1 MKVTLFGSNGIRE
14 ETPEALTRLLASS
27 DKGVVWVDFS
37 GPTEDDVRVMRD
49 IFNFHPLAIEDTC
62 NQMQRPKVEEY
73 ADNLFVILNPVSS
86 DSGNGASFREL
97 DVFVGKNYVVTVHPA
112 DEPVLGEV
120 RKRVGHKIEDNNT
133 STGYLLY
140 VILDIVVDSY
150 FPILDEVGEKIDEL
164 ESIILQK
171 PSRQALNNLFRL
183 RKTLLE
189 LRRVVAPQRDMFNV
203 LTRRDLLFLDQK
215 FLQYYLR
222 DVYDHLLRI
231 TDMVD
236 TYRDALTSTVDLYMS
251 AVSNRLNQ
259 IVNRL
264 TVITIIIGML
274 GAVGGFYGMNFEHT
288 WPPFSASWSIL
299 FALGLMI
306 SMTLLLLAVLRK
318 AGWY

>member
-1 MKVTLFGSNGIRE
+1 MRITLFSQEGIQE
-14 ETPEALTRLLASS
+14 EPAAALTRLLASAS
-27 DKGVVWVDFS
+27 GVVWVDFT
-37 GPTEDDVRVMRD
+37 GPTEDDVRAMRE
-49 IFNFHPLAIEDTC
+49 IFNFHPLAIEDTR

-73 ADNLFVILNPVSS
+73 TDNLFVILNPISS
-86 DSGNGASFREL
+86 DAENGASFREL
-97 DVFVGKNYVVTVHPA
+97 DVFVGKNYIVTVHPS
-112 DEPVLGEV
+112 DEPVIDEV
-120 RKRVGHKIEDNNT
+120 RKRVGHSLEGNNA

-140 VILDIVVDSY
+140 LILDIVVDSY
-150 FPILDEVGEKIDEL
+150 FPRLDGVGERIDEL
-164 ESIILQK
+164 ESMILSK

-203 LTRRDLLFLDQK
+203 LTRRDLLFIDQK

-231 TDMVD
+231 TDMID

-288 WPPFSASWSIL
+288 WPPFSASWGIL
-299 FALGLMI
+299 FALGLMTSI
-306 SMTLLLLAVLRK
+306 TALLLAVLRK

>member
-1 MKVTLFGSNGIRE
+1 MT
-14 ETPEALTRLLASS
+14 
-27 DKGVVWVDFS
+27 
-37 GPTEDDVRVMRD
+37 GPTEEDVQAMRD
-49 IFNFHPLAIEDTC
+49 IFHFHPLAIDDTR

-73 ADNLFVILNPVSS
+73 EDHLFVILNPVSS
-86 DSGNGASFREL
+86 NSGEQVSFREL
-97 DVFVGKNYVVTVHPA
+97 DVFVGKNYVVTVHRSS
-112 DEPVLGEV
+112 EPVIDEV
-120 RKRVGHKIEDNNT
+120 RKRVGNPIEVANV
-133 STGYLLY
+133 SAGYLLY
-140 VILDIVVDSY
+140 VLVDIVVNSY
-150 FPILDEVGEKIDEL
+150 FPILDGVGENIDEL
-164 ESIILQK
+164 ESVILAK
-171 PSRQALNNLFRL
+171 PSRQALSNLFQL

-189 LRRVVAPQRDMFNV
+189 LRRVVGPQRDMFNV
-203 LTRRDLLFLDQK
+203 LTRRDLPFVDQRL
-215 FLQYYLR
+215 LQYYLR

-288 WPPFSASWSIL
+288 WPPFSGSWSVL
-299 FALGLMI
+299 FALGLMAF
-306 SMTLLLLAVLRK
+306 MTGLFLLVFRK